1 MNIVL
6 DTNVLVSALWSPGCK
21 PGQIVTAAIMGRFN
35 LCCDFRIVEEYR
47 RVLRYPKFRFRESE
61 IAAILEPLLGQGF
74 SVAAPPLSQPP
85 FTDESD
91 RMFYEVARFC
101 QAPLV
106 TGNIAHFP
114 SDDIVMTVAAFH
126 ERYMTNP

>member
-1 MNIVL
+1 
-6 DTNVLVSALWSPGCK
+6 
-21 PGQIVTAAIMGRFN
+21 MGFERFN
-35 LCCDFRIVEEYR
+35 KGKVRDV
-47 RVLRYPKFRFRESE
+47 
-61 IAAILEPLLGQGF
+61 
-74 SVAAPPLSQPP
+74 P
-85 FTDESD
+85 FPDELD
-91 RMFYEVARFC
+91 RKFYEVARFC